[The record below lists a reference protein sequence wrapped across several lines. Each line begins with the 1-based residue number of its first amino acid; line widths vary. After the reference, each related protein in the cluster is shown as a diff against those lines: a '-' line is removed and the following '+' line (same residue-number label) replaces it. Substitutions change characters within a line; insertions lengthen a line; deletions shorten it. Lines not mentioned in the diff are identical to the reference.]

1 LLTFRFSQSIRFAG
15 AKREGMLDAVKSN
28 GVDIL
33 ITSYHTIVSD
43 FKKYLDT
50 KDAEKKQ
57 GSRTKK
63 QKTSTS
69 IFDLVFHRIV
79 LDEAHMWVQYRRI
92 IYLALFDMDAC
103 LLLIHSTN
111 HFTCFKLFHS
121 ASAIPRLVS
130 SRPLR
135 NCMLTASFASPE
147 RRLSTNLMTFILYFH
162 SWVSSLYATRMSSR
176 KL

>member
-79 LDEAHMWVQYRRI
+79 LDEAHM
-92 IYLALFDMDAC
+92 
-103 LLLIHSTN
+103 
-111 HFTCFKLFHS
+111 
-121 ASAIPRLVS
+121 
-130 SRPLR
+130 
-135 NCMLTASFASPE
+135 
-147 RRLSTNLMTFILYFH
+147 
-162 SWVSSLYATRMSSR
+162 
-176 KL
+176 